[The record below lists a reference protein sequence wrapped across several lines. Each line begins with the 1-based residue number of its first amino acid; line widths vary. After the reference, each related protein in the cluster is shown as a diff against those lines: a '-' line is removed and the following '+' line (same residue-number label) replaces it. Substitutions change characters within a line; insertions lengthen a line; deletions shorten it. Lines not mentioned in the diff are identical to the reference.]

1 MVRASDG
8 RHGASAAPDYRRP
21 LPKVSSWPELLG
33 KSVVGIAAVCYGPWA
48 TCPTEAAVSSA
59 TSFRQ
64 ELDGI
69 NRELRKS
76 LLKLQ
81 SLLEKKRRALK
92 EAEILENR
100 REQEHLEKVI
110 RSIESKVR
118 EIREIGLP
126 PSSSA

>member
-1 MVRASDG
+1 M
-8 RHGASAAPDYRRP
+8 
-21 LPKVSSWPELLG
+21 
-33 KSVVGIAAVCYGPWA
+33 
-48 TCPTEAAVSSA
+48 SSA
-59 TSFRQ
+59 SSFRQ
-64 ELDGI
+64 ELDSI

-100 REQEHLEKVI
+100 REQEQLEKVI
-110 RSIESKVR
+110 RSIENKVK

-126 PSSSA
+126 PPD